1 MLMFFF
7 VFVFFVFLFFFF
19 GDGGD
24 GTKEFEMNAVNK
36 LKQIF
41 IASPEEFENFKYH
54 GLEIEQKNYCVYKFI
69 LINY

>member
-1 MLMFFF
+1 MFFF
-7 VFVFFVFLFFFF
+7 FFFF
-19 GDGGD
+19 FSDGGD

-54 GLEIEQKNYCVYKFI
+54 GLEIEQKNYCVFVFTSLY
-69 LINY
+69 